1 VKGGIGNMSAQ
12 LVREFNADL
21 GELSL
26 LTSGKHW
33 KRFNAN
39 KIEKIQR
46 TTGSKKVLFFSKPV
60 ETIEIHIQGEDTPYI
75 IQKGSIKDDF
85 QWIVDVL
92 KRFAEKNKVPFSG

>member
-1 VKGGIGNMSAQ
+1 VKGGIGGMAEQ
-12 LVREFNADL
+12 YVKEFNADL

-26 LTSGKHW
+26 LTGGKHW

-39 KIEKIQR
+39 RISKIQH
-46 TTGSKKVLFFSKPV
+46 TTGTKKVLFFSRPV
-60 ETIEIHIQGEDTPYI
+60 ERIEIIIQGEETPYI

-92 KRFAEKNKVPFSG
+92 KRFAEKNKVPFTG